1 MSAMPLRAQMFLQQN
16 YSMLVLSDNHNFAV
30 IWQIL
35 FELNYNSI
43 QPRDL
48 KTHKSFPLS

>member
-16 YSMLVLSDNHNFAV
+16 YSMLVLSDNHNFAL
-30 IWQIL
+30 IWQIF
-35 FELNYNSI
+35 FELNLNGI

-48 KTHKSFPLS
+48 TTHRRFPLS